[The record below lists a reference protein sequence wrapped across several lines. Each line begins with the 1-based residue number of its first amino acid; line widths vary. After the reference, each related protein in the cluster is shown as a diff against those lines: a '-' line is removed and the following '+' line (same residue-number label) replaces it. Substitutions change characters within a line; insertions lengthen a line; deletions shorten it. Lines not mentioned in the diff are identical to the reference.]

1 MLNQFKVIRAFSLE
15 LKNENISSYAAGTA
29 FFIFLSLIPMAMLL
43 FSILPY
49 TPISKEQMVEIL
61 YGVFPIAFKP
71 MIDSILAECYEKSVA
86 LISISAVITVW
97 AAAKGTL
104 GLTYGLNALNDVV
117 ETRNYVVMRINACI
131 EIVAIILLTLVSLI
145 LMVFGNV
152 LIELI
157 LRDFPQTK
165 VIYQFCMKFRF
176 LVYWAILTV
185 VFASLY
191 TFFPNKKLK
200 WKKQV
205 PGAVFAAVVWNVYSW
220 FFSIYVEFGNA
231 FTMYGSFAT
240 IIIALIWLYS
250 CIYIFLLGAYLNRTA
265 RSTILEMISV
275 SQTEHDED
283 RRIVKEIIKKRDIKK
298 GRQIIK
304 DIDQSV
310 SESLRDTD
318 SQFTLTEEEQQEVIE
333 QIRRIREERKKK
345 KTIEDAEKD
354 ESVEE
359 DDGKEHN
366 E

>member
-176 LVYWAILTV
+176 GCR
-185 VFASLY
+185 F
-191 TFFPNKKLK
+191 
-200 WKKQV
+200 
-205 PGAVFAAVVWNVYSW
+205 
-220 FFSIYVEFGNA
+220 
-231 FTMYGSFAT
+231 
-240 IIIALIWLYS
+240 
-250 CIYIFLLGAYLNRTA
+250 R
-265 RSTILEMISV
+265 
-275 SQTEHDED
+275 
-283 RRIVKEIIKKRDIKK
+283 
-298 GRQIIK
+298 
-304 DIDQSV
+304 
-310 SESLRDTD
+310 
-318 SQFTLTEEEQQEVIE
+318 
-333 QIRRIREERKKK
+333 
-345 KTIEDAEKD
+345 
-354 ESVEE
+354 
-359 DDGKEHN
+359 
-366 E
+366 